1 MIFLKKGGTVQQ
13 ELSAEAML
21 EIIFDYAAKISG
33 ENDLDTLLVLMAEM
47 GVVIKGGLFIGP
59 TIAVN
64 ANGLL
69 DYFGHTVNMA
79 ARIQQQSEGGDI
91 IVSAQ
96 EWERESFA
104 GIAKEFSFSAKS
116 TLKK

>member
-1 MIFLKKGGTVQQ
+1 MKKGGTVQR

-33 ENDLDTLLVLMAEM
+33 ENGLDTLLVLIAEM
-47 GVVIKGGLFIGP
+47 GVVIKAGLFTGP
-59 TIAVN
+59 AIAVN

-69 DYFGHTVNMA
+69 DYSGHTGNMIA
-79 ARIQQQSEGGDI
+79 CIQQQSEGGDI

-96 EWERESFA
+96 
-104 GIAKEFSFSAKS
+104 K
-116 TLKK
+116 

>member
-1 MIFLKKGGTVQQ
+1 MDF
-13 ELSAEAML
+13 
-21 EIIFDYAAKISG
+21 
-33 ENDLDTLLVLMAEM
+33 
-47 GVVIKGGLFIGP
+47 VIKVGLFTGP

-69 DYFGHTVNMA
+69 DYFGYTVNTG

-91 IVSAQ
+91 IVSSQ
-96 EWERESFA
+96 EWQRESFA

-116 TLKK
+116 TAKK